1 MSTAATPRRALG
13 QWPWL
18 LPAILC
24 AAGAMAPP
32 ALLIRLND
40 GAIDLLRRAVPASRP
55 DPRIAIVDVDERS
68 LAAFGQWPWRR
79 DRLGALVDRL
89 RAMGARTIALDL
101 VFGEPDRASGPGA
114 DADEQFAGS
123 LRRGGAVLGY
133 AFTFG
138 AAPGAGGRSRASA
151 DLPACGLQPLPV
163 TVVEPKGAD
172 GEWPMF
178 EATGAICS
186 LPTLTSA
193 AGASGFLN
201 ATPDS
206 DGILRRVPLAIQM
219 DGRVYPSLA
228 LAAARAFLGAGVG
241 ELHAVNANASTLS
254 IGDRAVPLDGRA
266 NLLVRFR
273 GAQRTFPFVSAAAV
287 IDGRAPAD
295 AVRDKLVFVGAT
307 ALGTQE
313 LVATPLDPR
322 FIGVEVQAT
331 VADNLLQGDFLRR
344 PPAAPLIEGGVTLL
358 AAGLVALAAARVG
371 VASAGLVGLA
381 CLVTVWGGVWWLLG
395 RWGLMLSPVLPSTS
409 VVCACAGVAL
419 ASTTRAARAA
429 SADLQRARAEAEAAA
444 QAHHEFLTTVSRE
457 LRTPLAAIQGYARMV
472 SRGALADDRKV
483 QALAA
488 VERHAAAQTR
498 VIDDLFE
505 ASRAASGRMRLTRRR
520 VDLGD
525 AVRSAADA
533 VAPTREA
540 KSIRLDVA
548 VDPDLEPVTG
558 DAERLRLVVWHLLSN
573 AVKFTP
579 AGGRIVVS
587 VTNAGSAAE
596 IAVTDTGTGI
606 ATSALPQLF
615 GAAQPS
621 AAAVPDRRGLGLG
634 LPLVRQ
640 IVELHGGTVNAVS
653 DGPGRGATF
662 RVRLPVATDD
672 ATGPV
677 AMSPPPRL
685 EGVRVVV
692 EDERASERGRIASAL
707 LEAGASVVTAAS
719 SQEALALMRDDSRDV
734 LVVSLSAGQQN
745 GYWLAREALAVA
757 LNRGERLAVVALG
770 SADQS
775 EERTLVSGVAIDR
788 YLPAPVDAVQLVSA
802 VADVARNGTH
812 HAH

>member
-1 MSTAATPRRALG
+1 M
-13 QWPWL
+13 
-18 LPAILC
+18 
-24 AAGAMAPP
+24 
-32 ALLIRLND
+32 RLND
-40 GAIDLLRRAVPASRP
+40 GAVDVLRRAVPASRP

-68 LAAFGQWPWRR
+68 LATLGQWPWRR
-79 DRLGALVDRL
+79 DRLGVLVTRL
-89 RAMGARTIALDL
+89 RDLGARTIALDL
-101 VFGEPDRASGPGA
+101 VFGEPERASFPGF
-114 DADEQFAGS
+114 DADEQFAEA
-123 LRRGGAVLGY
+123 LRGGRAVLGY

-138 AAPGAGGRSRASA
+138 GTPGADGRSRASA

-163 TVVEPKGAD
+163 TIVEPDGAD
-172 GEWPMF
+172 AAWPMF

-201 ATPDS
+201 ATPDT

-228 LAAARAFLGAGVG
+228 LAASRAFLDAGPG
-241 ELHAVNANASTLS
+241 ELHAVNANASRLS
-254 IGDRAVPLDGRA
+254 VGDRAVPLDGRA

-273 GAQRTFPFVSAAAV
+273 GGRRAFPFVSAADV
-287 IDGRAPAD
+287 IEGRAPAG
-295 AVRDKLVFVGAT
+295 AFRDKLVFVGAT

-313 LVATPLDPR
+313 LVATPHDPR

-344 PPAAPLIEGGVTLL
+344 PAAAPLIEGGLTLL
-358 AAGLVALAAARVG
+358 AAALVAFVATRLGLVN
-371 VASAGLVGLA
+371 AGLAGLA
-381 CLVTVWGGVWWLLG
+381 CLAMVWGGAWWLLG
-395 RWGLMLSPVLPSTS
+395 RWGLTLSPVLPSVS
-409 VVCACAGVAL
+409 VVCAGVGAAF
-419 ASTTRAARAA
+419 ASTNRAARTA
-429 SADLQRARAEAEAAA
+429 SADLQRARAEAETAV

-457 LRTPLAAIQGYARMV
+457 LRTPLSAIQGYARMV

-505 ASRAASGRMRLTRRR
+505 ASRAASGRIRLTRRH

-533 VAPTREA
+533 VTPTREA

-548 VDPDLEPVTG
+548 VDPDLGPVGG

-587 VTNAGSAAE
+587 VTHAGTAAE
-596 IAVTDTGTGI
+596 IAVTDTGSGI
-606 ATSALPQLF
+606 PPASLPQLF
-615 GAAQPS
+615 APPPFAT
-621 AAAVPDRRGLGLG
+621 AVPDQRGLGLG
-634 LPLVRQ
+634 LSLVRQ
-640 IVELHGGTVNAVS
+640 IVELHGGTVSAVS

-662 RVRLPVATDD
+662 RVRLPFAADE

-677 AMSPPPRL
+677 DLSPPLRL

-734 LVVSLSAGQQN
+734 LVVSLSAGQKN

-775 EERTLVSGVAIDR
+775 EERTLVAGVAIDR
-788 YLPAPVDAVQLVSA
+788 YLPAPVDATQLVSA
-802 VADVARNGTH
+802 VAEVSRNGAP